1 MIYYFPEYRKEQINS
16 IKELLVYNVFAPESQ
31 VTVSSRNIYVK
42 DGFLSYEFK
51 VNEAFHGDV
60 QSFIKLR
67 QRNNNCIY
75 IVTEL
80 EASEIYTTIG
90 INEKIDVSKFA
101 FLDNNVVEFN
111 IVDSL
116 SRKIIRTTL
125 VLDLEKQEITES
137 INNRFFSNEYRFDR
151 KAYITVIGVKNREDI
166 RITKNNE
173 DIDFPFIEDGVNN
186 YNLDSDYVLYLNQ
199 QDAVQV
205 VVKNYFHE
213 QSKFQ
218 QNFKRIKAIEL
229 NSSTDKL
236 VIVYDPFDKGFISSL
251 ERDEY
256 YEVVLNSYHKIEDI
270 IEFGESYAKKIGAT
284 KEQIYYLLDE
294 SVLKG
299 QELTSVDYTIKNP
312 KVTLT
317 SDRSIKNVVIHEGRI
332 YNFTNIPLI
341 KLKQRKESVFSYKLE
356 YDELTEKYK
365 IIVPDELK
373 TARAFYCY
381 PKNGFIN
388 YDGVKINGNTIN
400 LNEKFLKNVIGISE
414 NFEFQI
420 ALISD
425 DFIYYSKKIIV
436 SVDEEERLTI
446 NKIFPK
452 TIMYTVYDEI
462 IANKNTLLQLS
473 EDLNVQLEL
482 IDSEKLKEYQEKIN
496 VMAPNVVL
504 DQTNAKYILPYYFET
519 RGFERIMYFSPYVLP
534 TEFIN
539 FYETDT
545 EFINNGYYLTKDNLV
560 VNETGNVSFIFE
572 DIDYYKE
579 IMQMQ
584 SKYPVYAVDS
594 LKTTLA
600 QTIEFSP
607 VIDFNSDFVPWDPK
621 VNEKFDEYMDKLS
634 DIYEEKNYL
643 NFNLFKVYEKSQN
656 LKTHHIKPRLLI
668 KQNNVVMNIKDFQK
682 KLSIVITT
690 YGNEDIIQKTL
701 ELIIKNNPLVAS
713 DYEIRIYDDCSKDD
727 TVRLAREYLAQFPE
741 IESSVKVNAVN
752 MRFPGY
758 GVNQGILEAK
768 GKYMHIIDGDDI
780 PINDIYVDLNRN
792 LQADVIS
799 FGHYN
804 YDVTLQEYVK
814 AQYYSTE
821 EFRDQYPYKKSR
833 DKFKQMQANVT
844 HWNKFFRTEFL
855 RKNSVYYLENQLV
868 QDNAFLSEVYYAQP
882 TVHHLPKMG
891 YIYFIGQAS
900 VSSGRKGIQMVQAYT
915 NANRKRFGVTND
927 LKNAYLYALRRFM
940 TYTEVKVEQIP
951 ESVDTF
957 HDKFAN
963 HEMFKTPACFGN
975 LQMSQKIMHHL
986 IQIKDYKGVERFLE
1000 ITDLYKRYSNYH
1012 DSKLFDFYLKIYN
1025 FEQLSKFIVQSSLYL
1040 YTVDL
1045 EDELMR
1051 EEYLK
1056 YVNATKKKVIEEV
1069 DTLIIDAAKSGH
1081 PQMIEA
1087 IPNLREDYNRIK
1099 PLLEE
1104 IEDYDF
1110 ELELDTL
1117 SSLNFEKTKEKHIII
1132 VNSNPIFKQ
1141 RLLELDPNMNI
1152 SEVETDEENEINLDE
1167 LYQIMQEIKA
1177 NNRFF
1182 VILNG
1187 SMEIDYQKFYLSYIR
1202 AYSFA
1207 NDYVY
1212 IKTEEPD
1219 IFDYYVTAWFNSY
1232 KYSVEELSTLS
1243 LYRENAIT
1251 ENTNAFVTEYL
1262 PEKCVNLANN
1272 MRGYQNL
1279 TEAQIDFLNIKL
1291 HVSRVRNDEKY
1302 IPHNELNYAI
1312 FEMNSYI

>member
-1 MIYYFPEYRKEQINS
+1 M
-16 IKELLVYNVFAPESQ
+16 
-31 VTVSSRNIYVK
+31 TV
-42 DGFLSYEFK
+42 
-51 VNEAFHGDV
+51 
-60 QSFIKLR
+60 
-67 QRNNNCIY
+67 QR
-75 IVTEL
+75 
-80 EASEIYTTIG
+80 
-90 INEKIDVSKFA
+90 
-101 FLDNNVVEFN
+101 
-111 IVDSL
+111 
-116 SRKIIRTTL
+116 
-125 VLDLEKQEITES
+125 
-137 INNRFFSNEYRFDR
+137 
-151 KAYITVIGVKNREDI
+151 
-166 RITKNNE
+166 
-173 DIDFPFIEDGVNN
+173 
-186 YNLDSDYVLYLNQ
+186 
-199 QDAVQV
+199 
-205 VVKNYFHE
+205 
-213 QSKFQ
+213 
-218 QNFKRIKAIEL
+218 
-229 NSSTDKL
+229 
-236 VIVYDPFDKGFISSL
+236 
-251 ERDEY
+251 
-256 YEVVLNSYHKIEDI
+256 
-270 IEFGESYAKKIGAT
+270 
-284 KEQIYYLLDE
+284 
-294 SVLKG
+294 
-299 QELTSVDYTIKNP
+299 
-312 KVTLT
+312 
-317 SDRSIKNVVIHEGRI
+317 
-332 YNFTNIPLI
+332 
-341 KLKQRKESVFSYKLE
+341 
-356 YDELTEKYK
+356 
-365 IIVPDELK
+365 
-373 TARAFYCY
+373 
-381 PKNGFIN
+381 
-388 YDGVKINGNTIN
+388 
-400 LNEKFLKNVIGISE
+400 
-414 NFEFQI
+414 
-420 ALISD
+420 
-425 DFIYYSKKIIV
+425 
-436 SVDEEERLTI
+436 
-446 NKIFPK
+446 
-452 TIMYTVYDEI
+452 
-462 IANKNTLLQLS
+462 
-473 EDLNVQLEL
+473 
-482 IDSEKLKEYQEKIN
+482 
-496 VMAPNVVL
+496 
-504 DQTNAKYILPYYFET
+504 
-519 RGFERIMYFSPYVLP
+519 
-534 TEFIN
+534 
-539 FYETDT
+539 
-545 EFINNGYYLTKDNLV
+545 
-560 VNETGNVSFIFE
+560 
-572 DIDYYKE
+572 
-579 IMQMQ
+579 
-584 SKYPVYAVDS
+584 
-594 LKTTLA
+594 
-600 QTIEFSP
+600 
-607 VIDFNSDFVPWDPK
+607 
-621 VNEKFDEYMDKLS
+621 
-634 DIYEEKNYL
+634 
-643 NFNLFKVYEKSQN
+643 
-656 LKTHHIKPRLLI
+656 
-668 KQNNVVMNIKDFQK
+668 
-682 KLSIVITT
+682 
-690 YGNEDIIQKTL
+690 
-701 ELIIKNNPLVAS
+701 
-713 DYEIRIYDDCSKDD
+713 DD